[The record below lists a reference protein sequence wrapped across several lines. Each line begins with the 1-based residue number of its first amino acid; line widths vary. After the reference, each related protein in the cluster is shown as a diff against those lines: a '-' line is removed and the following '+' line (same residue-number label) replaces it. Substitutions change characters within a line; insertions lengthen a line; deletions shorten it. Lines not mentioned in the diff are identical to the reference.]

1 MAPKTKSPMS
11 LTQNDD
17 FWYCAVRRLRTW
29 IEVDKASEEYRRPW
43 LLVVV
48 NLNTD
53 KISNLEVLLDE
64 PGVDAIQK
72 SVNS

>member
-53 KISNLEVLLDE
+53 KISNLDLLLDE
-64 PGVDAIQK
+64 PGVDAIQTEC
-72 SVNS
+72 